1 MSAYGA
7 EFVAQSVECALF
19 LRSPGPRRSA
29 EVIHTFHLST
39 WRHTVKEQGH
49 SQEVQGQPVLHETL
63 FQNSDNRNACLMSA
77 IFFLYVT
84 TWQRCHSP
92 CLRKLCI
99 SNHFKL
105 FAGLENVLS
114 LVKQLFTWTLKTQ
127 WTHSTLGVRSLMVLV
142 LGPRTLT
149 KVKSEYRFLLL
160 KSLVLAHLTNG
171 LESDGENSIFFMERQ
186 KETCVACLDSG
197 PRPAWSRHDPGVF
210 NLSPRKA
217 INLAQE
223 NHKLT

>member
-1 MSAYGA
+1 
-7 EFVAQSVECALF
+7 
-19 LRSPGPRRSA
+19 
-29 EVIHTFHLST
+29 
-39 WRHTVKEQGH
+39 
-49 SQEVQGQPVLHETL
+49 
-63 FQNSDNRNACLMSA
+63 
-77 IFFLYVT
+77 
-84 TWQRCHSP
+84 
-92 CLRKLCI
+92 
-99 SNHFKL
+99 
-105 FAGLENVLS
+105 
-114 LVKQLFTWTLKTQ
+114 
-127 WTHSTLGVRSLMVLV
+127 MVLV

-149 KVKSEYRFLLL
+149 KVKTEYHFLLL